1 MVVKYIKSLFLEES
15 EEEDPKKILNKF
27 EVYVWPREKNKR
39 AAWFKVIQRKRNE
52 GESFDNFVKNVR
64 LILMDSKYADTDDTL
79 IDANITGVVH

>member
-15 EEEDPKKILNKF
+15 EEDDPKKILNKF
-27 EVYVWPREKNKR
+27 EVYVWPR